1 MPVVPPCESKM
12 SETRHSTPDT
22 PIAAAGKPASLPTNR
37 AARRKG
43 DRYWTQG
50 EPMVWVTGGAL
61 SAVLLGALTLLGVV
75 LYNGA
80 GVFWP
85 ARVERVLLA
94 QGSQFLGQR
103 IETQIDPQRGTQV
116 RFKTANREFD
126 PERQDFRWVMQSELA
141 ASDYPQD
148 VVVLERQANGD
159 FYGVLQSLKT
169 PGLELPE
176 ISDPALRLQQ
186 ALRAI
191 AGERRKL
198 LDPLL
203 DRISAVTDA
212 RNRVEISQRKVAYR
226 KQQAEARTPPD
237 AEALA
242 LLDGQ
247 LQELK
252 TEAASLEGDSERLVA
267 DRTATEA
274 KLRENIAVFH
284 DGQGIQRSVALLD
297 VVRAWYPN
305 AMGLVGK
312 AGHYLAKVWEL
323 LSMPP
328 REANTEGGVL
338 PAIFGTVALILLM
351 ALCSFP
357 LGVLAGVYLG
367 EYARDGVFVRLVRIA
382 VNNLA
387 GIPSI
392 VYGIFGWGFFINYVG
407 WNIDHAFYA
416 DQLSKGPVF
425 GAGGV
430 LWAALTLGLLTVPVV
445 IVATEEA
452 IRVIPRSVRESSFA
466 LGSTKFQTLVR
477 VVLPL
482 ASPGI
487 LTGFILAMARA
498 AGEVAPLMLTGVVN
512 SAATLP
518 LDGKFPYLHLERQ
531 FMHLG
536 FQIYSVGFQ
545 SRDSEA
551 ARPMVYVITL
561 LLILIVLVLS
571 GTAIYLR
578 NRMRKMLHIRTI

>member
-1 MPVVPPCESKM
+1 MRAKM
-12 SETRHSTPDT
+12 
-22 PIAAAGKPASLPTNR
+22 
-37 AARRKG
+37 
-43 DRYWTQG
+43 
-50 EPMVWVTGGAL
+50 
-61 SAVLLGALTLLGVV
+61 
-75 LYNGA
+75 
-80 GVFWP
+80 
-85 ARVERVLLA
+85 
-94 QGSQFLGQR
+94 
-103 IETQIDPQRGTQV
+103 
-116 RFKTANREFD
+116 
-126 PERQDFRWVMQSELA
+126 
-141 ASDYPQD
+141 
-148 VVVLERQANGD
+148 
-159 FYGVLQSLKT
+159 
-169 PGLELPE
+169 
-176 ISDPALRLQQ
+176 
-186 ALRAI
+186 
-191 AGERRKL
+191 

-203 DRISAVTDA
+203 DRISAVTEQ
-212 RNRVEISQRKVAYR
+212 RNRVDVAQRKAAYR
-226 KQQAEARTPPD
+226 KQQAESRTPPD
-237 AEALA
+237 AEAVA
-242 LLDGQ
+242 ILDGQ
-247 LQELK
+247 LQEFSAQ
-252 TEAASLEGDSERLVA
+252 AAALQSDSERLVA

-274 KLRENIAVFH
+274 RLRKNIAVFR
-284 DGQGIQRSVALLD
+284 DGQAVQRSVALID

-305 AMGLVGK
+305 AMGWPSK
-312 AGHYLAKVWEL
+312 IGHYLAKVWEL
-323 LSMPP
+323 LSTGP

-338 PAIFGTVALILLM
+338 PAIFGTVALVLLM
-351 ALCSFP
+351 ALSSFP

-407 WNIDHAFYA
+407 WNIDHTLYA

-425 GAGGV
+425 GTGGV

-452 IRVIPRSVRESSFA
+452 IRVIPRSVRESSYA
-466 LGSTKFQTLVR
+466 LGSTKFQMLAR

-518 LDGKFPYLHLERQ
+518 LDGRFPYLHLERQ

-545 SRDSEA
+545 ARDSEA

-578 NRMRKMLHIRTI
+578 NRMRKLLHIRTI